1 MHLLPLRF
9 AKKTNN
15 ITALTYNIKLPQFE
29 GPFDLLLFFIER
41 DEIDIHDIPIA
52 QLTNEFLEYMHQ
64 LEMLN
69 IDLASEFILVAASLM
84 RIKAKMLLPRKEL
97 DETGEEIDPR
107 KELVEKLLEYKR
119 FKEVV
124 KDLAILEEK
133 RLEKIERGYALEE
146 SKYIGQKYNTELE
159 LESLNLFKLLQVF
172 HKVMNRFEKSE
183 QKTRFSVVRHPYT
196 IKQQKH
202 FFHEFMFERQQASFE
217 EIFSDCDNKIMAIF
231 RFLALLEL
239 TQEQQFM
246 FRIGLGFNN
255 FWLMQYEEM
264 PEVTTEIAVI

>member
-1 MHLLPLRF
+1 
-9 AKKTNN
+9 
-15 ITALTYNIKLPQFE
+15 LTYNIKLPQFE

-69 IDLASEFILVAASLM
+69 IDLASDFILVAASLM

-97 DETGEEIDPR
+97 NEAGEEIDPR
-107 KELVEKLLEYKR
+107 EELVEKLLEYKK
-119 FKEVV
+119 FKNVV
-124 KDLAILEEK
+124 KELSVLEEE
-133 RLEKIERGYALEE
+133 RLQKKERGYALEE
-146 SKYIGQKYNTELE
+146 AKYIGKKYNTELE

-196 IKQQKH
+196 IKQQKK
-202 FFHEFMFERQQASFE
+202 FFHDFMLDRIQASFE
-217 EIFSDCDNKIMAIF
+217 EVFGDCDNKIMAIF

-239 TQEQQFM
+239 TQEQKFK

-255 FWLMQYEEM
+255 FWLMQYDEE
-264 PEVTTEIAVI
+264 ETETAEITIV

>member
-1 MHLLPLRF
+1 MTY
-9 AKKTNN
+9 K
-15 ITALTYNIKLPQFE
+15 ITLPQFE

-52 QLTNEFLEYMHQ
+52 HLAKDFLDYMHQ

-84 RIKAKMLLPRKEL
+84 RIKAKMLVPRKEL
-97 DETGEEIDPR
+97 NEAGEEIDPR
-107 KELVEKLLEYKR
+107 EELVEKLLEYKK

-124 KDLAILEEK
+124 KDLAVLEEK
-133 RLEKIERGYALEE
+133 RLQKKERGYAMEE
-146 SKYIGQKYNTELE
+146 AKYIGKKYNTELE
-159 LESLNLFKLLQVF
+159 LESMNLFKLLQVF
-172 HKVMNRFEKSE
+172 HKVMNRYEKGE

-196 IKQQKH
+196 IKQQKN
-202 FFHEFMFERQQASFE
+202 FFHELMFEREQASFE

-239 TQEQQFM
+239 TQERKFR

-255 FWLMQYEEM
+255 FWLMPCEEKN
-264 PEVTTEIAVI
+264 EEIAEIATI

>member
-1 MHLLPLRF
+1 M
-9 AKKTNN
+9 
-15 ITALTYNIKLPQFE
+15 TYKIKLPQFE

-52 QLTNEFLEYMHQ
+52 QLTNEFLEYMHK

-97 DETGEEIDPR
+97 NEAGEEIDPR
-107 KELVEKLLEYKR
+107 EELVEKLLEYKK
-119 FKEVV
+119 FKKVV
-124 KDLAILEEK
+124 KQLANLEEK

-146 SKYIGQKYNTELE
+146 SKYIGKKYNTELE

-172 HKVMNRFEKSE
+172 HKVMNRFENKK
-183 QKTRFSVVRHPYT
+183 QKTHFSVVRHPYT
-196 IKQQKH
+196 IKQQKS
-202 FFHEFMFERQQASFE
+202 FFQAFMFERKQATFE
-217 EIFSDCDNKIMAIF
+217 AIFSDCDNKVMAIF

-239 TQEQQFM
+239 TQEQKFV
-246 FRIGLGFNN
+246 IHLGLGFNN
-255 FWLMQYEEM
+255 FWLTKYE
-264 PEVTTEIAVI
+264 TEIAKTIE